1 MNDTSTSTA
10 ISGGPSTQN
19 RGSRWEGPKLYNH
32 PVTCQRSMVERS
44 RRQRAQEGRQEAEEV
59 ISRIVK
65 VIEQRYRPESII
77 LFGSHAYGTPTKE
90 SDIDLLIVKDTRKP
104 FHERYAEVSG
114 LIRDVRRGW
123 AVSTFVVSPS
133 ELRDRLRAGDQFFK
147 EVMSRGRRLYGP
159 EGVPPAG

>member
-1 MNDTSTSTA
+1 
-10 ISGGPSTQN
+10 
-19 RGSRWEGPKLYNH
+19 
-32 PVTCQRSMVERS
+32 MVERS
-44 RRQRAQEGRQEAEEV
+44 RRPHAQDGRQEAEEV

-77 LFGSHAYGTPTKE
+77 LFGSHAYGTPTEE
-90 SDIDLLIVKDTRKP
+90 SDIDLLIVKRTRKP

-133 ELRDRLRAGDQFFK
+133 ELRERLRAGDQFFT

-159 EGVPPAG
+159 EGIPPAG